1 MPNPNRARRLA
12 AAAFEELV
20 LQPVRIGIVGL
31 GKIALEE
38 HVPALRAHA
47 AFDLVACVSSRT
59 SFDGLACFSSIERM
73 LDGCE
78 GLDAVAVCTPPQA
91 HFAVAKLA
99 LLRGKH
105 VLLEKPPCPTVAEFD
120 ELTALAIAAGRT
132 LFQTWHA
139 RETAAVAKASRWLE
153 TRVVRRGRVVWRE
166 DVRQWHP
173 GQSWIWQDGG
183 FGVLD
188 AGINAISI
196 LTKILPEPVAVESA
210 HLLVPE
216 NCASPIAATAVFRTQ
231 SGAIIDAEFD
241 FRHHGSQSRA
251 MQLETDGGTLTLAW
265 PGMEPGG
272 TGMSVELGDQLEE
285 YASLYER
292 FAGLIARGVSETD
305 KRPLELVADIL
316 ARATRSTVA
325 PFHE

>member
-1 MPNPNRARRLA
+1 M
-12 AAAFEELV
+12 
-20 LQPVRIGIVGL
+20 GL

-47 AFDLVACVSSRT
+47 AFDLVACASTGHRL
-59 SFDGLACFSSIERM
+59 DGVACFATVEDM
-73 LDGCE
+73 LDG
-78 GLDAVAVCTPPQA
+78 GIALDAVAICTPPQA
-91 HFAVAKLA
+91 HFTAARLA

-105 VLLEKPPCPTVAEFD
+105 VLLEKPPCRTVAEFD
-120 ELTALAIAAGRT
+120 ELTALAGQSGCT

-153 TRVVRRGRVVWRE
+153 PRRVQRGRVVWKE

-173 GQSWIWQDGG
+173 GQTWIWQDGG

-216 NCASPIAATAVFRTQ
+216 NCVSPIAAAVTFRSE
-231 SGAIIDAEFD
+231 SGACIDAEFD
-241 FRHHGSQSRA
+241 FRHSGSQTRA
-251 MQLETDGGTLTLAW
+251 MAFETDGGKLTLAW
-265 PGMEPGG
+265 PGAEFGG
-272 TGMSVELGDQLEE
+272 DGMLVELGNQQEE
-285 YASLYER
+285 YAPLYPR
-292 FAGLIARGVSETD
+292 FAELIAHQASETD
-305 KRPLELVADIL
+305 KRPLELVTDIF
-316 ARATRSTVA
+316 ARAGRSAVA
-325 PFHE
+325 PFTE